1 MSKRLNN
8 VYTLHDLREKGW
20 TGREIRYVLLSAHYR
35 EQLNFTFD
43 GLQAA
48 RSALQRI
55 DEFLLKLWELVGPAP
70 APKVSVGCEPVRKLK
85 TLFEAA
91 LDDDL
96 NISAALGALFDFV
109 RDTNKRLSD
118 GSVTMQEAFL
128 ILDEWKEFDEV
139 LGLGLPAKHDVP
151 EDIIKLVIER
161 NLAREAKDYKR
172 ADELRAELLKRGWE
186 VKDVKGGGFTLKR
199 VY

>member
-1 MSKRLNN
+1 
-8 VYTLHDLREKGW
+8 
-20 TGREIRYVLLSAHYR
+20 
-35 EQLNFTFD
+35 
-43 GLQAA
+43 
-48 RSALQRI
+48 
-55 DEFLLKLWELVGPAP
+55 
-70 APKVSVGCEPVRKLK
+70 
-85 TLFEAA
+85 

-118 GSVTMQEAFL
+118 GSLAMQEAFL

-139 LGLGLPAKHDVP
+139 LGLGLPAKHPVP
-151 EDIIKLVIER
+151 EDIMKLVIER
-161 NLAREAKDYKR
+161 NLAREAKDYKQ

-186 VKDVKGGGFTLKR
+186 VKDGIGGGFTLKR